1 MISIRELTKKYES
14 KNRRTCVALDSI
26 DLTFPDTGMVFIIGK
41 SGSGKSTLLNMIGG
55 LDGFDSG
62 KIIAD
67 GNDLS
72 EFTPGDFYK
81 YRASYA
87 GFIFQDYHL
96 IDELTVEENIK
107 LEGEIANV
115 ENIDIEAAL
124 ASVDLEGYGARF
136 PEELSG
142 GQKQRVAIARAL
154 IKSPKVLLC
163 DEPTGNLDKNTSTQI
178 MNLLS
183 AISKERLVLI
193 VSHNMPDAEKYATR
207 IIELSD
213 GKIISDLSRKEDYEN
228 LFSVSEGTLT
238 LPYNRNLSKEEVEEI
253 EEAAKDSPIYHVEQ
267 NDGGYEETVPP
278 TCEEMEKIMLHD
290 SKMKHDIILK
300 LFTAFSKVGMVRTG
314 TTAFI
319 SAVMVVLLII
329 FQSFLMFDG
338 SKAIAQSL
346 ESSNGSTVVL
356 RKDTHEDPYGN
367 VTTSNIYKITE
378 EDIAEINRIAGKDS
392 KKYLLYNFLSVIN
405 LQKTNYSVE
414 TGKAPNYD
422 FGTKHIYTSMMA
434 GTLACDEEYLL
445 RKFGKDG
452 VIPVVAGDPYLTLT
466 DGSIIITDYVADAM
480 IMYNPHLYRNYDDV
494 LGNVYEGKY
503 IWANVV
509 AIIDTGY
516 KTKYKDIID
525 LALENNTND
534 ATVMDMIDEQ
544 RAMAIMD
551 DIKANLSLAYTMN
564 PNFLEAA
571 KAESAKNYTD
581 MGDFTLSC
589 GDKFTVI
596 PAGTTASIGYT
607 GIELN
612 DGEILLT
619 LNTLQEI
626 FPNKSKEDFTFP
638 IDCTLSLKV
647 TPDSD
652 SEMVFE
658 KSYKIVGLNGV
669 NVMSLNDFEEFKYNT
684 IIPYEVYVEN
694 YENSS
699 DLIESMSERGFSWVS
714 TEGRAVTLLNKSVRM
729 FFDLFRL
736 IEIMMLVMTVVFL
749 VSHSIRSI
757 KSNYYQIGVIK
768 AIGGRDRD
776 IAKIFILQ
784 NLILSAA
791 IAILTFIGSLI
802 FIDVANDILIKSFI
816 EITGAAT
823 GSIDIISFD
832 IYLVSAAIL
841 ASTVLS
847 LISTIAPLLLL
858 HNIKPINII
867 KAKE

>member
-1 MISIRELTKKYES
+1 
-14 KNRRTCVALDSI
+14 
-26 DLTFPDTGMVFIIGK
+26 
-41 SGSGKSTLLNMIGG
+41 MIGG
-55 LDGFDSG
+55 LDGFDEG
-62 KIIAD
+62 EIIAD
-67 GNDLS
+67 GNNLS
-72 EFTPGDFYK
+72 GFKPGDFYK
-81 YRASYA
+81 YRASYV

-96 IDELTVEENIK
+96 IDELTVEENIR
-107 LEGEIANV
+107 LEAEISSDMDVDA
-115 ENIDIEAAL
+115 AKAL
-124 ASVDLEGYGARF
+124 ADVDLLGYGARF

-178 MNLLS
+178 MDLLS
-183 AISKERLVLI
+183 RISKERLVLI
-193 VSHNMPDAEKYATR
+193 VSHNMPDAEKYADR

-213 GKIISDLSRKEDYEN
+213 GRVISDLSRKKDYKN
-228 LFSVSEGTLT
+228 TLTFKEGTLT
-238 LPYNRNLSKEEVEEI
+238 LPYNHNLTPQETKEISEK
-253 EEAAKDSPIYHVEQ
+253 AKESPIYRIVQ
-267 NDGGYEETVPP
+267 NDGGYEETV
-278 TCEEMEKIMLHD
+278 TSQEKMTKVELRD
-290 SKMKHDIILK
+290 SGMKQKSILK
-300 LFTAFSKVGMVRTG
+300 LFTAFSKASALRTS

-338 SKAIAQSL
+338 SQAIAQSL
-346 ESSNGSTVVL
+346 DGSNGATVVL
-356 RKDTHEDPYGN
+356 RKDTYEDQYGN

-378 EDIAEINRIAGKDS
+378 DDIAEINRIAGNGTR
-392 KKYLLYNFLSVIN
+392 KYLLYNFLTVIN

-414 TGKAPNYD
+414 LGKTPSYD

-434 GTLACDEEYLL
+434 GTLACDEEYLI
-445 RKFGKDG
+445 RKFGNENG
-452 VIPVVAGDPYLTLT
+452 IPIVAGDPYRTLT
-466 DGSIIITDYVADAM
+466 DGSVIITDYVADAM
-480 IMYNPHLYRNYDDV
+480 IMYNPHLYRSYEDV

-503 IWANVV
+503 IWSDVA

-525 LALENNTND
+525 LALKNDTNNS
-534 ATVMDMIDEQ
+534 TVMDMVDEQ
-544 RAMAIMD
+544 RAMELMD
-551 DIKANLSLAYTMN
+551 DIKANLALAYTMN
-564 PNFLEAA
+564 PHFLEAA
-571 KAESAKNYTD
+571 KAESAKNYID
-581 MGDFTLSC
+581 MGGAKLTIEN
-589 GDKFTVI
+589 KFTI
-596 PAGTTASIGYT
+596 FQTGTTVSTNFAGSN
-607 GIELN
+607 LN

-619 LNTLQEI
+619 LNALQEV
-626 FPNKSKEDFTFP
+626 FPEKSKEDFTFP
-638 IDCTLSLKV
+638 MDCTL
-647 TPDSD
+647 TMRINAD
-652 SEMVFE
+652 SESDIIFE
-658 KSYKIVGLNGV
+658 KNYKILGISGV
-669 NVMSLNDFEEFKYNT
+669 NVMSPGDLEEFKYNT
-684 IIPYEVYVEN
+684 IIPYEIYIEN

-699 DLIESMSERGFSWVS
+699 ELIEKMNERGFSWVS

-776 IAKIFILQ
+776 ISKIFILQ
-784 NLILSAA
+784 NLILSVA
-791 IAILTFIGSLI
+791 IAVLTFIGSLI

-823 GSIDIISFD
+823 GGIDIITFD

-841 ASTVLS
+841 ASTALS
-847 LISTIAPLLLL
+847 LIATIAPLLLL